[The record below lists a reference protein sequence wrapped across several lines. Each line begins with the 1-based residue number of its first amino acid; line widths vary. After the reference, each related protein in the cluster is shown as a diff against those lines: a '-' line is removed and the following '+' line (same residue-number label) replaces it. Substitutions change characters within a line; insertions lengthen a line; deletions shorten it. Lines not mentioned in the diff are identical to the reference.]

1 MDNFQKL
8 EQRAYGYLL
17 LSNILT
23 LLSGVIIWIYAN
35 KNGLPATTAF
45 ALAAIGMVTISMISS
60 RLVSVFILQP
70 LHMLWQTILHI
81 APDTVNIPP
90 PNIEKLHFG
99 REIVASLANYVYQF
113 AGQADKADTDEH
125 RMAVLRAINIV
136 NLFPQPLFVFNKQQI
151 VTNASASAISYL
163 GIESKDLVGKKIF
176 DSVDLEFSTS
186 NTLESWISDCQTNKV
201 TDQAYWQRVRVKLRD
216 GKTIKQCDIAAY
228 YNRDNAS
235 GTEFVVT
242 ITDHSEAYDQ
252 DDQALSFIALAVHEL
267 RTPLTMMRGYVEVFE
282 EELEGTIN
290 PELTDYLHKLRISTD
305 QLSAFVTNILNV
317 VRVDENQLSF
327 RLSENDWNTT
337 LQQGSASMLSR
348 AQVLGKIIT
357 FKISENLPTVA
368 IDPVSI
374 TEVINNLLDN
384 ALKYSGNSKEIVVSA
399 SLNQEGFVE
408 TTVQDFGVGIP
419 SNVVPNLFEK
429 FYRNH
434 RTRNQFGGTGLGLYL
449 CKAIVSAH
457 GGNIWVKS
465 KPGEGS
471 SFTFT
476 IQPYA
481 SLADDNKNSD
491 NDGIT
496 RHAHGWIKNHSMYRR

>member
-1 MDNFQKL
+1 
-8 EQRAYGYLL
+8 
-17 LSNILT
+17 
-23 LLSGVIIWIYAN
+23 
-35 KNGLPATTAF
+35 
-45 ALAAIGMVTISMISS
+45 
-60 RLVSVFILQP
+60 
-70 LHMLWQTILHI
+70 
-81 APDTVNIPP
+81 
-90 PNIEKLHFG
+90 
-99 REIVASLANYVYQF
+99 
-113 AGQADKADTDEH
+113 
-125 RMAVLRAINIV
+125 
-136 NLFPQPLFVFNKQQI
+136 
-151 VTNASASAISYL
+151 
-163 GIESKDLVGKKIF
+163 
-176 DSVDLEFSTS
+176 
-186 NTLESWISDCQTNKV
+186 
-201 TDQAYWQRVRVKLRD
+201 
-216 GKTIKQCDIAAY
+216 
-228 YNRDNAS
+228 
-235 GTEFVVT
+235 
-242 ITDHSEAYDQ
+242 
-252 DDQALSFIALAVHEL
+252 
-267 RTPLTMMRGYVEVFE
+267 MRGYVEVFE